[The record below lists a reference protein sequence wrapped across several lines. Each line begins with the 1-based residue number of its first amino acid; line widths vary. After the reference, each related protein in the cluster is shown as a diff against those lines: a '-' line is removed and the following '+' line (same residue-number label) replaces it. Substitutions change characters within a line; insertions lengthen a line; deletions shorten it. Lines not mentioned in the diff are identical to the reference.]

1 MTKKQ
6 TIEEIISALPS
17 PYLEICRDVLL
28 PNNAIVLKGFDIRIR
43 VSEIEQ
49 LPPNMKELHFAVNK
63 KPEIVTQKK
72 GRDNAGKKK
81 LYSASSVPCI
91 THFEG
96 MGAFDGYY
104 VHVEGKTVQPHELPI
119 THQHFGQIQPENAE
133 YLRWSIGEGVCE
145 VNEEHI
151 YSVVPQDA
159 KQYIFLLFSHLDKNS
174 PIFKRAMN
182 GVAANIGILSRK
194 DKTIEAV
201 LPREAKRAAAE
212 AYLKIDQMSAS
223 QAEMLKIACV
233 ANLGFACENLRRA
246 TTKETKVLE
255 LQALTD
261 KYGVQ
266 ILKLIE
272 AMGDV
277 EIPTED
283 VAKALLADGIK
294 MKVLEIDKEGGL
306 LIAPSYEDRFKG
318 VAKEVKI
325 GEGAGMRKRL
335 QFFEPVKPSFVVAY
349 MTENMDSPQ
358 VTILD
363 GLVDGMRGSF
373 NEADVA
379 KGGDPSWNS
388 LLAAN
393 GIFRKK

>member
-6 TIEEIISALPS
+6 SLEEIISTLPS

-43 VSEIEQ
+43 LSEIEQ
-49 LPPNMKELHFAVNK
+49 LPPDTKELHFSVNK
-63 KPEIVTQKK
+63 KYEITTEKK

-81 LYSASSVPCI
+81 MYSASSVPCI

-96 MGAFDGYY
+96 KGALEGYY
-104 VHVEGKTVQPHELPI
+104 VHLEGKTVKPHELPI

-133 YLRWSIGEGVCE
+133 YLRWAIGEGVCD

-151 YSVVPQDA
+151 YSVIPADA

-174 PIFKRAMN
+174 LIFKRAMN
-182 GVAANIGILSRK
+182 GVAANVGLLSRK
-194 DKTIEAV
+194 DKAMEAA

-212 AYLKIDQMSAS
+212 SYLKIEQMSAS

-233 ANLGFACENLRRA
+233 ANLGGACENLRRA
-246 TTKETKVLE
+246 TTKETKILE

-272 AMGDV
+272 AMGNV

-306 LIAPSYEDRFKG
+306 LIAPEYEDRFKS

-325 GEGAGMRKRL
+325 GEGAGTRKRL
-335 QFFEPVKPSFVVAY
+335 QFFEPVKPSAIVAY
-349 MTENMDSPQ
+349 MSENMDSPQ
-358 VTILD
+358 VVILD
-363 GLVDGMRGSF
+363 GIVDGMRGSF

-388 LLAAN
+388 LLASN